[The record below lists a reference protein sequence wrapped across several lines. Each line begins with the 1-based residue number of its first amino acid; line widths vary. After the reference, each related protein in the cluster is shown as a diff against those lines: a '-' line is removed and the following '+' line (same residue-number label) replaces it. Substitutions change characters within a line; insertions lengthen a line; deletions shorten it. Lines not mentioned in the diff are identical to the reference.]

1 MKSPEDIVQ
10 AQVEAYNRQDMP
22 AFLDSFHAD
31 AEFVSWPS
39 EVLFKGVEDFRQ
51 RYGEL
56 WARAPQ
62 LRALITQRIVV
73 GRFVTDLEQLEGHPD
88 GSRTPLQVIYET
100 DGGRIRRFWVI
111 KNDS

>member
-1 MKSPEDIVQ
+1 MRSPEDIVQ

-31 AEFVSWPS
+31 VEFVRWPA
-39 EVLFKGVEDFRQ
+39 EVMLRGQDEFRQ

-62 LRALITQRIVV
+62 LRAEIKNRISV
-73 GRFVTDLEQLEGHPD
+73 GRFVTDLEQLVGHPD
-88 GSRTPLQVIYET
+88 GTVPALKVIYET
-100 DGGRIRRFWVI
+100 EGERIRRFWVI
-111 KNDS
+111 RDES